1 MLPVGRKAYVRE
13 ILFRKMRPV
22 RKSDVH
28 PSLGRRG
35 IVVPYDIPKV
45 EPCKTCGK

>member
-1 MLPVGRKAYVRE
+1 MRKIRE
-13 ILFRKMRPV
+13 ILFRKMKPV
-22 RKSDVH
+22 KRSEVH

-45 EPCKTCGK
+45 DRPCKMCGK

>member
-1 MLPVGRKAYVRE
+1 MRKIRE
-13 ILFRKMRPV
+13 ILFRKMKPV
-22 RKSDVH
+22 KRSKVH

-45 EPCKTCGK
+45 DLCKTCGK

>member
-1 MLPVGRKAYVRE
+1 MKKILE
-13 ILFRKMRPV
+13 ILFRKMKPV
-22 RKSDVH
+22 KRSEVH

-45 EPCKTCGK
+45 DRCKTCGK